1 MKLQK
6 IIILL
11 ILSISYTIVYSQNAD
26 KDAIIEFEYIKYD
39 YDTIQQNSSG
49 ISKFYFKNTGL
60 VPLVINKVSTS
71 CGCTHVSYPKKPIM
85 PNQKGVIEV
94 TYNTS
99 QIGSFRK
106 TIVVNSNAKNA
117 KKSVLTIKGVVVKKK

>member
-1 MKLQK
+1 MKLKK
-6 IIILL
+6 IIILV
-11 ILSISYTIVYSQNAD
+11 ILSISYIFAYSQNTG
-26 KDAIIEFEYIKYD
+26 KDAIIEFEYIKYN

-49 ISKFYFKNTGL
+49 ISKFYFKNTGSA
-60 VPLVINKVSTS
+60 PLVISKVSTS
-71 CGCTHVSYPKKPIM
+71 CGCTNVSYPKKPIM
-85 PNQKGVIEV
+85 PNEKGIIEV

-117 KKSVLTIKGVVVKKK
+117 TKSVLTIKGVVVKKK